1 VATAD
6 SNVIVRSSEPPR
18 LHWRSRLRDLRRFR
32 EVLLNIIRKELK
44 VKYTSSVFGA
54 VWSMINPL
62 VFLGVFSLVFT
73 VVLNN
78 KVPHFPVY
86 LLSGLLAWNLFA
98 TSSTSAVRSVIDNA
112 NLVKKVYFPREV
124 LPLASIGSALVDFAL
139 QGTVLIL
146 FMVAF
151 RYPIHPDSLVLLPVA
166 VVALLLF
173 TCAISL
179 LVAAINVHYRD
190 TQHLLALVLLVWFW
204 FTPVVY
210 QSGYV
215 QQEASKH
222 SILGLSLWEVYLLN
236 PLADIMYGFQRAL
249 YGTVTAIVN
258 VNGRP
263 TPTQILVDK
272 SVGWIFLL
280 LVAVCIASIGFLYLT
295 WRLFFRMSGD
305 FAEEL

>member
-1 VATAD
+1 VAAAD
-6 SNVIVRSSEPPR
+6 SNVIVQSSEPPR
-18 LHWRSRLRDLRRFR
+18 LHLRSRLRDLRRFR
-32 EVLLNIIRKELK
+32 EVLLNIVRKELK

-62 VFLGVFSLVFT
+62 VFLGVFTLVFT

-78 KVPHFPVY
+78 HVPHFPVY
-86 LLSGLLAWNLFA
+86 LLSGLLAWNLYS
-98 TSSTSAVRSVIDNA
+98 TSTTSAVRSVIDNA

-139 QGTVLIL
+139 QSTVLIL
-146 FMVAF
+146 FMLAF
-151 RYPIHPDSLVLLPVA
+151 HYPIHPENLVLLPVA
-166 VVALLLF
+166 IVALLLF
-173 TCAISL
+173 TCAMSF

-190 TQHLLALVLLVWFW
+190 TQHLLALLLLVWFW

-210 QSGYV
+210 PSGYV
-215 QQEASKH
+215 QQAASKH
-222 SILGLSLWEVYLLN
+222 TIFGVNLWHIYLLN

-249 YGTVTAIVN
+249 YGTVTAV
-258 VNGRP
+258 VDGKP
-263 TPTQILVDK
+263 KLILIDE
-272 SVGWIFLL
+272 SVAWIFGL
-280 LVAVCIASIGFLYLT
+280 LVVVCIGSIGFLYLT

>member
-6 SNVIVRSSEPPR
+6 ADVIIRSSEPPR

-32 EVLLNIIRKELK
+32 EVLLNIVRKELK

-62 VFLGVFSLVFT
+62 VFLGVFTLVFT
-73 VVLNN
+73 VVMNN
-78 KVPHFPVY
+78 DVPHFPVY
-86 LLSGLLAWNLFA
+86 LLSGLLAWNLYA
-98 TSSTSAVRSVIDNA
+98 TSLTSAVRSVIDNA

-124 LPLASIGSALVDFAL
+124 LPLASIGSALVDFVL
-139 QGTVLIL
+139 QASVLIL
-146 FMVAF
+146 FMLAF
-151 RYPIHPDSLVLLPVA
+151 RYPIHPANLVLLPIA
-166 VVALLLF
+166 IVALLLF
-173 TCAISL
+173 TCAMSF

-190 TQHLLALVLLVWFW
+190 TQHLLALLLLVWFW

-215 QQEASKH
+215 QKAASQH
-222 SILGLSLWEVYLLN
+222 TFLGIDLWHIYLLN

-249 YGTVTAIVN
+249 YGVVTPLVQ
-258 VNGRP
+258 GK
-263 TPTQILVDK
+263 PTQVLLNE
-272 SVGWIFLL
+272 SVAWIFGL
-280 LVAVCIASIGFLYLT
+280 LVAVCVGSIAFLYLT

>member
-1 VATAD
+1 VAAAD
-6 SNVIVRSSEPPR
+6 SNVTVRSSEPPK

-32 EVLLNIIRKELK
+32 EVLLNIVRKELK

-62 VFLGVFSLVFT
+62 VFLGVFTLVFT
-73 VVLNN
+73 VVLDN

-86 LLSGLLAWNLFA
+86 LLSGLLAWNLYS
-98 TSSTSAVRSVIDNA
+98 TSTTSAVRSVIDNS

-139 QGTVLIL
+139 QSTVLIL

-151 RYPIHPDSLVLLPVA
+151 RYPIHPENLVLLPIA
-166 VVALLLF
+166 IVALLLF
-173 TCAISL
+173 TCAMSL

-190 TQHLLALVLLVWFW
+190 TQHLLALLLLVWFW

-210 QSGYV
+210 PSGYV
-215 QQEASKH
+215 QQAASKH
-222 SILGLSLWEVYLLN
+222 TILGINLWHVYLLN

-249 YGTVTAIVN
+249 YGTVTAV
-258 VNGRP
+258 VGGKP
-263 TPTQILVDK
+263 HQILVDE
-272 SVGWIFLL
+272 SVAWIFGL
-280 LVAVCIASIGFLYLT
+280 LVLVSIGSIGFLYLT

>member
-1 VATAD
+1 MAAAD
-6 SNVIVRSSEPPR
+6 SNVIVQSSEPPR
-18 LHWRSRLRDLRRFR
+18 LHWRSRLRDLRRYR
-32 EVLLNIIRKELK
+32 EVLLNIVRKELK

-62 VFLGVFSLVFT
+62 VFLAVFTLVFT

-78 KVPHFPVY
+78 DVPHFPVY
-86 LLSGLLAWNLFA
+86 LLSGLLAWNLFS
-98 TSSTSAVRSVIDNA
+98 TSTTSAVRSVIDNA

-139 QGTVLIL
+139 QSTVLIL
-146 FMVAF
+146 FMLAF
-151 RYPIHPDSLVLLPVA
+151 HYPIHPENLVLLPVA
-166 VVALLLF
+166 IVALLLF
-173 TCAISL
+173 TCAMSF

-190 TQHLLALVLLVWFW
+190 TQHLLALLLLVWFW

-210 QSGYV
+210 PSGYV
-215 QQEASKH
+215 QQAASKH
-222 SILGLSLWEVYLLN
+222 TIFGVNLWHIYLLN

-249 YGTVTAIVN
+249 YGTVTAVVDGN
-258 VNGRP
+258 P
-263 TPTQILVDK
+263 KLILIDE
-272 SVGWIFLL
+272 SVAWIFGL
-280 LVAVCIASIGFLYLT
+280 LVLVCIGSIGFLYLT

>member
-6 SNVIVRSSEPPR
+6 SNAIVRSSEPPR

-62 VFLGVFSLVFT
+62 VFLGVFTLVFT

-78 KVPHFPVY
+78 QVPHFPVY
-86 LLSGLLAWNLFA
+86 LLSGLLAWNLFS
-98 TSSTSAVRSVIDNA
+98 TSTTSAVRSVIDNA

-146 FMVAF
+146 FMLAF
-151 RYPIHPDSLVLLPVA
+151 RYPIHPENLLLLPIA
-166 VVALLLF
+166 IVALLLF
-173 TCAISL
+173 TCAMSF

-190 TQHLLALVLLVWFW
+190 TQHLLALLLLVWFW

-210 QSGYV
+210 PSGYV

-222 SILGLSLWEVYLLN
+222 AILGVNLWHLYLLN
-236 PLADIMYGFQRAL
+236 PLADILYGFQRAL
-249 YGTVTAIVN
+249 YGTVSAV
-258 VNGRP
+258 VDG
-263 TPTQILVDK
+263 TPTQILVNE
-272 SVGWIFLL
+272 SVAWIAGL
-280 LVAVCIASIGFLYLT
+280 LVAVCIGSIGFLYLT
-295 WRLFFRMSGD
+295 WRLFFRLSGD

>member
-1 VATAD
+1 MSTAD
-6 SNVIVRSSEPPR
+6 SDVILRSSEPPK
-18 LHWRSRLRDLRRFR
+18 LHWRSRLRVLLRFR
-32 EVLLNIIRKELK
+32 EVLLNIVRKELK

-62 VFLGVFSLVFT
+62 VFLGVFTLVFT
-73 VVLNN
+73 IVLHTQI
-78 KVPHFPVY
+78 PHFPVY

-139 QGTVLIL
+139 QGSVLIL
-146 FMVAF
+146 FMLAF
-151 RYPIHPDSLVLLPVA
+151 RYPIQLENLVLLPISI
-166 VVALLLF
+166 VALLLF
-173 TCAISL
+173 TCAISF

-190 TQHLLALVLLVWFW
+190 TQHLLALALLVGFW

-210 QSGYV
+210 QSGVV
-215 QQEASKH
+215 QTRASQH
-222 SILGLSLWEVYLLN
+222 AILGINLWHIYLLN

-249 YGTVTAIVN
+249 YGVVSPVVPGSGPQQVLI
-258 VNGRP
+258 
-263 TPTQILVDK
+263 DK

-280 LVAVCIASIGFLYLT
+280 LVAVCIGSIGVLYLT